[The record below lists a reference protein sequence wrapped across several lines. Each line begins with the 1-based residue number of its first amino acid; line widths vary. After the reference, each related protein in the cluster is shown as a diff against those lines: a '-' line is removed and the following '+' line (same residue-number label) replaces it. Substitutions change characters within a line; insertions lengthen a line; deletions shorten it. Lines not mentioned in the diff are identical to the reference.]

1 MNEEMLFTLLEYSRF
16 STLQAAKKV
25 KEEYADFAD
34 TIPEGFNNN
43 VRWNLGHIATIT
55 DQLLNYPAG
64 EKPLLPKPYHK
75 SFANG
80 TSPKD
85 WNEETP
91 ALDEIIQALEEQPKQ
106 LKEKYAGRLFDPLPK
121 PFKLVSLE
129 FKTLGDI
136 LSFNLF
142 HEGLHTGQINTML
155 RTYKK

>member
-1 MNEEMLFTLLEYSRF
+1 MTEEMLFTLFEAARAR
-16 STLQAAKKV
+16 TLQAAKKV

-43 VRWNLGHIATIT
+43 VRWNLGHVVTTA
-55 DQLLNYPAG
+55 DQLLSFPAG

-80 TSPKD
+80 TSPKN

-91 ALDEIIQALEEQPKQ
+91 TLDEIIQALEEQPKQ

-121 PFKLVSLE
+121 PFKLVDVE

-136 LSFNLF
+136 LGFNLF
-142 HEGLHTGQINTML
+142 HEGLHTGQIHTML
-155 RTYKK
+155 RAANK